1 VSLVGSG
8 ATWHSTAL
16 SYGVIPVAE
25 SDVEPLTRFVKEYER
40 IRKIEDER
48 ERRVEEVEWIVRLV
62 EFPLLSWEGAFELNA
77 GRYLPVGSSTWE
89 TYARDLTPEQWE
101 RLTVVLLGSTELT
114 GDLLELVRDRRDPRV
129 LAWYLDRIAASA
141 EDPPWNL
148 EHHLHWFSG
157 ILPDQELKTWIIAT
171 WQIRVEEDE
180 RRDRPWIFGWF
191 RGTDEEEAAAIRSF
205 VVRARAAL
213 LPP

>member
-148 EHHLHWFSG
+148 EDHLHWFSG
-157 ILPDQELKTWIIAT
+157 ILPDQELKTSVAIGRGSSAGSAARTRRKPPRSAPSSCARVQRCCHPDQRRPKLRIAM
-171 WQIRVEEDE
+171 
-180 RRDRPWIFGWF
+180 
-191 RGTDEEEAAAIRSF
+191 
-205 VVRARAAL
+205 
-213 LPP
+213 